1 MPVPTDPTEPEPE
14 TCAPETPY
22 PDPPVVPTATLTQ
35 TSLLVDFEEL
45 DSANGAAV
53 VQAVC
58 LEGEPDATGAIGEQP
73 SLIVSADDS
82 RESGTDVVVAIPDE
96 IDPTLYEPG
105 EPIAYELDPS
115 PEEGEPL
122 TLGGISSDDG
132 SKGADDEETGQG
144 TLG

>member
-1 MPVPTDPTEPEPE
+1 MCIRDRTEPEPE
-14 TCAPETPY
+14 TCLPETPY

-45 DSANGAAV
+45 DSASGASV

-58 LEGEPDATGAIGEQP
+58 PAGEPGPTGAIAEQP
-73 SLIVSADDS
+73 SLVVSADDS
-82 RESGTDVVVAIPDE
+82 RESGTDVVIAVPED
-96 IDPTLYEPG
+96 IDATLYEPG
-105 EPIAYELDPS
+105 QPIAYELDPS

-122 TLGGISSDDG
+122 TLGGVASDDG